1 MHEEFPHWNSLGPQE
16 DGAHSTSSEPS
27 PQSSSLLH
35 TKFRE
40 MQRPLAH
47 VNSFGAHVMFP
58 GEGYGKNVSVLWK
71 DWQHRIFNAVTV
83 IRHFF
88 LKLEFFYDLCLLLL
102 QLKNNKLNL
111 ISFKPQPYFVSLDK
125 QQRTCLRLTSTMSRF
140 SWSKTFVTWT
150 HTDRVLKSS
159 HRAEL
164 SQQLAV
170 CLLMTSIQNIQYWK
184 YCILCLQVQLD
195 DQFAA
200 IFKTSTAKPIMC
212 APLCFL

>member
-83 IRHFF
+83 RLF
-88 LKLEFFYDLCLLLL
+88 LKLEFIYDLCLLLL

-111 ISFKPQPYFVSLDK
+111 SFKPQPYLVSLDK
-125 QQRTCLRLTSTMSRF
+125 RQRTCLRLTSTMPRF

-150 HTDRVLKSS
+150 HTQTESWKV
-159 HRAEL
+159 HTG
-164 SQQLAV
+164 QNWV
-170 CLLMTSIQNIQYWK
+170 NNLL
-184 YCILCLQVQLD
+184 
-195 DQFAA
+195 
-200 IFKTSTAKPIMC
+200 C
-212 APLCFL
+212 AC